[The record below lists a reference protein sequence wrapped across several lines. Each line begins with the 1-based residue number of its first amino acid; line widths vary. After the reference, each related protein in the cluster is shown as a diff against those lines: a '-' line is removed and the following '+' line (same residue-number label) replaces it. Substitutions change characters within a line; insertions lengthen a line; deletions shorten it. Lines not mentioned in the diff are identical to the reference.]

1 MHNSWGAKSWKKIEG
16 LNIIIWKGGGTKL
29 IIIKEMHKLTLK
41 FNTKTKIIFLKKRYK
56 MSQLK
61 NTKLKL

>member
-29 IIIKEMHKLTLK
+29 IILVIT
-41 FNTKTKIIFLKKRYK
+41 FFIFIFIYNKIFYHYK
-56 MSQLK
+56 DW
-61 NTKLKL
+61 